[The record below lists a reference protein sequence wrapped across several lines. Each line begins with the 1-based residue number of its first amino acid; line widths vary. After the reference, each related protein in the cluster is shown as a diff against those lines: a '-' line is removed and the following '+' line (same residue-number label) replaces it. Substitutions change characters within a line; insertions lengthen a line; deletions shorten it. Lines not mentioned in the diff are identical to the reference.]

1 MLQVRKTL
9 RYCASFW
16 KNGLLCV
23 AVGHRPCDTRFIPS
37 RVVTYSVMTNR
48 FYIALLLDCMA
59 VHWQDGKN
67 YYFDL
72 TLCQQL
78 GGRRSMEVS

>member
-9 RYCASFW
+9 RYCASLL
-16 KNGLLCV
+16 KNGLLCL

-37 RVVTYSVMTNR
+37 RVVTYSVMTSR

-59 VHWQDGKN
+59 VH
-67 YYFDL
+67 YFDL

-78 GGRRSMEVS
+78 GGSRSMEVS